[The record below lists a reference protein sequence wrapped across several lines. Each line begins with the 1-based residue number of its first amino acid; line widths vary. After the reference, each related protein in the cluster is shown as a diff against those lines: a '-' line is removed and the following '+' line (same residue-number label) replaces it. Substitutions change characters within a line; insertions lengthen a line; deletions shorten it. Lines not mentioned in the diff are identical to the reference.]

1 MAGKYVTIIVPGYSL
16 LFPKDLPYLP
26 NTGGGEAATL
36 NPFDPQSVRP
46 LVEGEWLELV
56 GSGTANRYRRGGD
69 NVVSVPNTPDGEGTN
84 PAFLYFLEE
93 GRYDAQVAQQA
104 HCIRGP
110 LGFEFRTKLCR
121 SSGLSINSRVSVWDW
136 DGGGASPGAY
146 GVVRRAL
153 AAHSAGWVVGRVSR
167 IYGTNDISVVYGLQ

>member
-1 MAGKYVTIIVPGYSL
+1 MAGKYVTILNPGYSL
-16 LFPKDLPYLP
+16 LITKDLPYLA
-26 NTGGGEAATL
+26 GSGESASI
-36 NPFDPQSVRP
+36 NPFNPTDNRP

-56 GSGTANRYRRGGD
+56 ASGTTNRYTRGG
-69 NVVSVPNTPDGEGTN
+69 NNAVAVANTPDGEGTN
-84 PAFLYFLEE
+84 PAFMYFLEE

-121 SSGLSINSRVSVWDW
+121 SSGLSVNSKVAVWDW

-146 GVVRRAL
+146 GRVRRVLAL
-153 AAHSAGWVVGRVSR
+153 HSAGWVVGRVSR
-167 IYGTNDISVVYGLQ
+167 IYGTDDISVIYGLQ